1 MVQYYYT
8 GVRSEKRVKEERRT
22 EKKQNLLLFF
32 SYEGNASICMN
43 GRSVM
48 EAVDYEDIRS

>member
-1 MVQYYYT
+1 MVQYYRYDQ
-8 GVRSEKRVKEERRT
+8 RREKREEERRT

-48 EAVDYEDIRS
+48 EAVDYEVIRS